1 MTDLHKTMQTISD
14 IAGEAVRAGECPCCL
29 ARVLAALAITIA
41 REESG
46 ISQEEFVAM
55 MAEAEITRV
64 GDLLN

>member
-14 IAGEAVRAGECPCCL
+14 IAGEAVKAGECPCCL